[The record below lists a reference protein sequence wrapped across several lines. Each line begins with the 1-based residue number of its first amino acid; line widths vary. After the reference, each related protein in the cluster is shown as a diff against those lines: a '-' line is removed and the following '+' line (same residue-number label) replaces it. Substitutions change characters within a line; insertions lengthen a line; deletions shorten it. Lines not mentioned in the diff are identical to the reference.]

1 MGKKERE
8 KKLLENSR
16 KWAEHIKNCNELNKS
31 QAEYCRE
38 HGLSP
43 KLFYYWKRK
52 LNKKQEAPVRLVP
65 VGMHPIPVQHTESHT
80 TPLVLII
87 GPYKVEIGP
96 GFDSGTLGRVIRVL
110 EQV

>member
-1 MGKKERE
+1 MGREERE
-8 KKLLENSR
+8 KRLYENRR
-16 KWAEHIKNCNELNKS
+16 KWAEHIKNWSEGKKS

-52 LNKKQEAPVRLVP
+52 LKGKQEASVTLVP
-65 VGMHPIPVQHTESHT
+65 VGMYPIPVQHTESHT
-80 TPLVLII
+80 TPLVLIL

>member
-8 KKLLENSR
+8 KRLYENRR
-16 KWAEHIKNCNELNKS
+16 KWAEHIKNWSEGSKS

-52 LNKKQEAPVRLVP
+52 LKEKQEDGVRLVP
-65 VGMHPIPVQHTESHT
+65 VGMQVVQVSWTESIA
-80 TPLVLII
+80 TPLVLIL
-87 GPYKVEIGP
+87 GQYKVEVGP
-96 GFDSGTLGRVIRVL
+96 GFDSATLGRVIQVL

>member
-1 MGKKERE
+1 MDKKDRE
-8 KKLLENSR
+8 KRLLENRR
-16 KWAEHIKNCNELNKS
+16 KWSEHIKNCREQKKS
-31 QAEYCRE
+31 HAEYCRE

-43 KLFYYWKRK
+43 KLFYYWNRK
-52 LNKKQEAPVRLVP
+52 LKEKQEAGVKLVP
-65 VGMHPIPVQHTESHT
+65 VGMQMIQVSRRESAA
-80 TPLVLII
+80 TPLVLVL